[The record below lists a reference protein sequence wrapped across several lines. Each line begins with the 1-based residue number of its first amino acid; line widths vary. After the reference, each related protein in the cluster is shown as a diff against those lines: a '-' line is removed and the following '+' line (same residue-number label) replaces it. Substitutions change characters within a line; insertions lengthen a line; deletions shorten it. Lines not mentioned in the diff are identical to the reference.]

1 MKNYS
6 RDLLVLYRDAYNEHL
21 LEHELETLHRI
32 LYSVECNE
40 VFCRVHQLVMR
51 NRITEKSKSI
61 LKAVNDLELKPF
73 YFLLNKN

>member
-6 RDLLVLYRDAYNEHL
+6 RDLLVLYKDNFNEHF

-40 VFCRVHQLVMR
+40 VFCKVHQVVMR
-51 NRITEKSKSI
+51 NKITDKAKKI
-61 LKAVNDLELKPF
+61 LKVVEDLEFKPF